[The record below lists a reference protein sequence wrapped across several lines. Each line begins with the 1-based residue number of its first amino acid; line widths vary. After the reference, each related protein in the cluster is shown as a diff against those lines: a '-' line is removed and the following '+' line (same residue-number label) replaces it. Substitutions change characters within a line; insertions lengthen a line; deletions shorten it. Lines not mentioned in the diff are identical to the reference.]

1 MQDEITQTLNN
12 YALDYHAE
20 KLRADVMEEL
30 SNQRTNTL
38 NNIAGLKNVIL
49 NTIDGMEILAVK

>member
-20 KLRADVMEEL
+20 KLRADVMDEL
-30 SNQRTNTL
+30 SNQRTNAL
-38 NNIAGLKNVIL
+38 NNISNIKNIII
-49 NTIDGMEILAVK
+49 NAIDGMEILAVN